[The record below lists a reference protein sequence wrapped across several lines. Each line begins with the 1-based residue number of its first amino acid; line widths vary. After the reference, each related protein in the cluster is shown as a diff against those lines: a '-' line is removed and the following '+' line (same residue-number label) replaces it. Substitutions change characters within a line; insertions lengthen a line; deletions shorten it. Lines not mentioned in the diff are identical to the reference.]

1 MNAAGLVKAMVGA
14 FVVGVVFGGATAG
27 ANALSHR
34 FADLESA
41 SYTVGGWSYAEVLA
55 VVMDSGWA
63 WAGLAVA
70 AGWLVTRAENGAPGM
85 LVRGAAAG
93 ALSLLVAVAA
103 YAFGET
109 IDSGGALSS
118 FVGNEQFVWWV
129 AGLLF
134 GAPLGAV
141 GACAHR
147 AGVVGLLARL
157 TVPVGAAVQM
167 VLIPPGR
174 NEVITAIG
182 QGVVGVAAAVS
193 IVFVVIRFL
202 RSPRRSSEAAGAPAS

>member
-1 MNAAGLVKAMVGA
+1 M
-14 FVVGVVFGGATAG
+14 
-27 ANALSHR
+27 
-34 FADLESA
+34 
-41 SYTVGGWSYAEVLA
+41 
-55 VVMDSGWA
+55 MDSGWA

-70 AGWLVTRAENGAPGM
+70 AGWLVTRAENGAP
-85 LVRGAAAG
+85 LAPARGAAAG
-93 ALSLLVAVAA
+93 VLSLLAAVAA

-109 IDSGGALSS
+109 IAGGGALTS
-118 FVGNEQFVWWV
+118 FVGNEQLVWWV

-147 AGVVGLLARL
+147 AGVIGLLARL

-167 VLIPPGR
+167 ALIPPGR

-182 QGVVGVAAAVS
+182 QWVVGVAAAAG
-193 IVFVVIRFL
+193 IVFVVVRFL
-202 RSPRRSSEAAGAPAS
+202 LSLRRPSEPAGAQAA